1 LKENKEKALSFLRKK
16 LTNENIV
23 RAFLFG
29 SFVTEKEEPNDCDIF
44 IVTNQTPLKDNWK
57 QFLNT
62 IAITKVEFLEN
73 FGLPLNASIN
83 TEKEFTEESAF
94 RTRIMTK
101 KTIEII

>member
-1 LKENKEKALSFLRKK
+1 VNKEALLFLRKK

-94 RTRIMTK
+94 RTRIMKK

>member
-1 LKENKEKALSFLRKK
+1 MKANKEKALLFLRKK

-23 RAFLFG
+23 KAFLFG
-29 SFVTEKEEPNDCDIF
+29 SFVTDKEEPKDCDIF

-57 QFLNT
+57 EFLNI
-62 IAITKVEFLEN
+62 IAITKVEFLES

-94 RTRIMTK
+94 RARIMTK

>member
-1 LKENKEKALSFLRKK
+1 MNKEKALLFLRKK

-29 SFVTEKEEPNDCDIF
+29 SFVTDKEDPNDCDIF

-57 QFLNT
+57 QFLNSV
-62 IAITKVEFLEN
+62 AIIKVEFLES
-73 FGLPLNASIN
+73 FGLLLNASIN

-94 RTRIMTK
+94 RARIMAK
-101 KTIEII
+101 KIVEII